1 MKELTGSELGGH
13 IKVENYWIF
22 YIEKIIL
29 KIVIF
34 QKNGC
39 FLQQEQEIVEEKI

>member
-29 KIVIF
+29 KIDATIVKNLFF
-34 QKNGC
+34 QS
-39 FLQQEQEIVEEKI
+39 